1 MKPFWRTFWASS
13 LSSLM
18 IGLALFLFILSIV
31 IGLAS
36 SFERKPFKVEENAIL
51 HLKLD
56 ESISEVSYADFN
68 PNSPGLITKQFGLN
82 ELKRGLKEAVNDEN
96 IRGILLNI
104 DNLSSGMASTEEIR
118 NSLLSFKEQEVIYW

>member
-36 SFERKPFKVEENAIL
+36 SFDRKPFKVEKNAIL

-56 ESISEVSYADFN
+56 ESISEVSYAYFN

-96 IRGILLNI
+96 MS
-104 DNLSSGMASTEEIR
+104 DNADISLDEVSESENQQEISEETISEDNDPS
-118 NSLLSFKEQEVIYW
+118 NS